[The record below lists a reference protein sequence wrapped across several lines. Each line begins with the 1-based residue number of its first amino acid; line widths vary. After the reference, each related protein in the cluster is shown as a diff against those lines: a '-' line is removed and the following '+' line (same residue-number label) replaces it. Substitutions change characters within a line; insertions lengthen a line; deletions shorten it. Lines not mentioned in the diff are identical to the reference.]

1 MIVENALQDIKILLF
16 SQYFFGY
23 EEKIA
28 KKMRELGAEVSLYD
42 EMSVNTPFERALLK
56 ISSSVFKN
64 KTKKYYD
71 DILEKEKSNRYD
83 YVVFIDCEMPT
94 ANVLKKYKRNFKEAR
109 FCLHMWDSI
118 DNLKGVADKFKFFDH
133 ITSFD
138 RKDATVH
145 KLGFRP
151 LFFCD
156 EYRATAEKREYK
168 YNLSFIGT
176 IHSDRYSII
185 KELKNNT
192 TNFYLYPYLQ
202 SKFIYY
208 FFKWTKKEFRYTK
221 ITDFRFD
228 KIDSLTIAGV
238 VNESSAILDI
248 QHPMQTGLTMRTLE
262 MLGMNK
268 KIVTTNID
276 IKNYDFY
283 NPNNI
288 CIIDRKK
295 PVVPNEFYNREY
307 EYLDNNIY
315 EYYSIGQWILDVL
328 GVCHG

>member
-1 MIVENALQDIKILLF
+1 MIGENALQSRKILFF

-28 KKMRELGAEVSLYD
+28 KKMKELGADVFLYD

-56 ISSSVFKN
+56 ISPNLFKN
-64 KTKKYYD
+64 KTEKYYD
-71 DILEKEKSNRYD
+71 KILEKERNNQFD

-94 ANVLKKYKRNFKEAR
+94 PNVLKKYKSCFKEAR

-118 DNLKGVADKFKFFDH
+118 DNLKGVEGKFKFFDH

-138 RKDATVH
+138 RKDAAVH

-156 EYRATAEKREYK
+156 EYRATGEKRDYK
-168 YNLSFIGT
+168 YELSFIGT

-185 KELKNNT
+185 QELKKST
-192 TNFYLYPYLQ
+192 KSIYLYLYLQ

-208 FFKWTKKEFRYTK
+208 FYKLTKKTFRNTRR
-221 ITDFRFD
+221 TDFMYD
-228 KIDSLTIAGV
+228 KIDSTTIAEV

-248 QHPMQTGLTMRTLE
+248 QHPRQTGLTMRTLE
-262 MLGMNK
+262 MLGMKK
-268 KIVTTNID
+268 KIVTTNTD

-288 CIIDRKK
+288 CVIDRKK

-307 EYLDNNIY
+307 ENLNDDIY
-315 EYYSIGQWILDVL
+315 EYYSLGHWIVDIL
-328 GVCHG
+328 GV